1 MASAARSAPLP
12 ESGSALVEDPQFQ
25 EILQRSRSLTQKILD
40 SIADTH
46 SSCVHT
52 EVRRSNLAEETF
64 LRFGWIY
71 AGNPAASL
79 FSTMATNI
87 GIPPAP
93 VLSNVSENFTLETSL
108 RVMHDGLQLHQGLL
122 SSIAPRLA
130 EKDKVVALMSDV
142 RDLKIQI
149 TKMKKMNQSH
159 TAAPP
164 TSGSVELRLPGEFEV
179 QVAAHLTLVQLKTFS
194 RDVARCL
201 RSLDHSTAAADN
213 QR

>member
-1 MASAARSAPLP
+1 MHVLIVFACFMASAARSAPLR
-12 ESGSALVEDPQFQ
+12 ESASALVEDPQFQ
-25 EILQRSRSLTQKILD
+25 EILQRSRSLTHKILD

-52 EVRRSNLAEETF
+52 ETLKLDSSDIGR
-64 LRFGWIY
+64 
-71 AGNPAASL
+71 

-87 GIPPAP
+87 GFPPAP
-93 VLSNVSENFTLETSL
+93 VVVSENFTLETVL

-122 SSIAPRLA
+122 SSIGPRLA

-142 RDLKIQI
+142 RDLKNQI
-149 TKMKKMNQSH
+149 AKMQKMNQSH

-179 QVAAHLTLVQLKTFS
+179 KVAAHLTLVQLQAFS
-194 RDVARCL
+194 RDVERCL
-201 RSLDHSTAAADN
+201 RSLDRSADDDN
-213 QR
+213 QS

>member
-12 ESGSALVEDPQFQ
+12 ESGSALVEDPRFQ

-46 SSCVHT
+46 SSCIHT
-52 EVRRSNLAEETF
+52 ETLKLDSSDIGR
-64 LRFGWIY
+64 
-71 AGNPAASL
+71 

-93 VLSNVSENFTLETSL
+93 VLTAVSENFTLETGL

-149 TKMKKMNQSH
+149 AKVNLFWTSVSQLKKKTLCMTSRNHNNFLIHFTDAENEPIAHRSAPH
-159 TAAPP
+159 VRLGGTAAP
-164 TSGSVELRLPGEFEV
+164 GGI
-179 QVAAHLTLVQLKTFS
+179 
-194 RDVARCL
+194 
-201 RSLDHSTAAADN
+201 
-213 QR
+213 

>member
-1 MASAARSAPLP
+1 MHVLIVFACFMASAARSAPLP
-12 ESGSALVEDPQFQ
+12 ESGSALVEDPRFQ

-46 SSCVHT
+46 SSCIHT
-52 EVRRSNLAEETF
+52 ETLKLDSSDIGR
-64 LRFGWIY
+64 
-71 AGNPAASL
+71 

-93 VLSNVSENFTLETSL
+93 VLTAVSENFTLETGL

-149 TKMKKMNQSH
+149 AKMQKMNQSH
-159 TAAPP
+159 IAAPP

-179 QVAAHLTLVQLKTFS
+179 QVAAHLTLVQLQAFS
-194 RDVARCL
+194 WDVARCL
-201 RSLDHSTAAADN
+201 RSLDRSTGDDN
-213 QR
+213 QS

>member
-52 EVRRSNLAEETF
+52 ETLKLDSSDIGR
-64 LRFGWIY
+64 
-71 AGNPAASL
+71 